1 VVTWLAC
8 WCQWCVRRTGGGG
21 TCTFP
26 HVNGPTASV
35 EIRVKTGVAVD
46 TSSSDQRQRKLADG
60 VARRVAAGNVLAL
73 SCGDVGNEGGAVNQR
88 TWMLVQARAKVRDWA
103 DGEKSVAIGG
113 KLHRLV
119 RTGNAANIEDKFLEA
134 YVYGEDV
141 EAGGIVY
148 TRPAEKCNEN
158 VTAGCKCGRW
168 HWDTFAYEALRKP
181 VIAPDGDNLN
191 TRKKAGKGNFF
202 RPAKDR
208 AGVYI
213 LADYAAQLVN
223 DCCEE
228 LYIKFDE
235 DTSGG
240 LE

>member
-1 VVTWLAC
+1 
-8 WCQWCVRRTGGGG
+8 
-21 TCTFP
+21 
-26 HVNGPTASV
+26 
-35 EIRVKTGVAVD
+35 
-46 TSSSDQRQRKLADG
+46 
-60 VARRVAAGNVLAL
+60 
-73 SCGDVGNEGGAVNQR
+73 
-88 TWMLVQARAKVRDWA
+88 MLVQAQAKVRGWA
-103 DGEKSVAIGG
+103 ADEESVAIGG
-113 KLHRLV
+113 KLYRLV
-119 RTGNAANIEDKFLEA
+119 SKGNAANIEDRFLRFLEA

-148 TRPAEKCNEN
+148 TRPAEKCDEN

-223 DCCEE
+223 DCCED